1 MRFDSAVLSITAP
14 VAPIRDNPPHGL
26 HPTQTPASECVRAR
40 QGALFAPWHRVDSG
54 LHVVEQTQ

>member
-1 MRFDSAVLSITAP
+1 MTSHFAADLGISKPASELATI
-14 VAPIRDNPPHGL
+14 PHGL